1 MTAQNGMDMTY
12 QYTAKDATDTQEL
25 KDPRVY
31 RQALQEITNEIGSA
45 KDLDS
50 ILLDLN
56 ERILDFFNC
65 ERNAIYVI
73 DHSSNQ
79 LFSRFKVG
87 TMLSEIRI
95 PISTENIAGY
105 TALTGTVLNISDAYN
120 EKEVKAIH
128 PELKFDQSWD
138 GKSGYRTTQVLAT
151 PIQFEGKI
159 LGVLQLTNRNDGS
172 RFTRDD
178 ETSAGEIAKILAIG
192 LQKH

>member
-1 MTAQNGMDMTY
+1 MTSQN
-12 QYTAKDATDTQEL
+12 TAKGATDTQEL

-31 RQALQEITNEIGSA
+31 RQALQEITKEFSA
-45 KDLDS
+45 AKNLDS

-56 ERILDFFNC
+56 ERILDFFDC

-73 DHSSNQ
+73 DSSSNQ

-87 TMLSEIRI
+87 TKLSEIRI
-95 PISTENIAGY
+95 PISADNIAGY

-120 EKEVKAIH
+120 EEEVKAIH
-128 PELKFDQSWD
+128 PELKFDKSWD
-138 GKSGYRTTQVLAT
+138 GKSGYRTSQVLAT
-151 PIQFEGKI
+151 PIQFEGQI

-172 RFTRDD
+172 RFTHDD
-178 ETSAGEIAKILAIG
+178 ETSAEEIAKSLAVG

>member
-1 MTAQNGMDMTY
+1 MASQNA
-12 QYTAKDATDTQEL
+12 AKGATDTQEL
-25 KDPRVY
+25 KDPQVY
-31 RQALQEITNEIGSA
+31 RHALQEITTEISSA
-45 KDLDS
+45 KNLDS
-50 ILLDLN
+50 MLLDLN

-73 DHSSNQ
+73 DPGSKQ

-87 TMLSEIRI
+87 TLLSEIRI

-120 EKEVKAIH
+120 EEEVKAIH
-128 PELKFDQSWD
+128 PDLQFDQSWD

-178 ETSAGEIAKILAIG
+178 ETSAGEIAKILAICM
-192 LQKH
+192 QKH